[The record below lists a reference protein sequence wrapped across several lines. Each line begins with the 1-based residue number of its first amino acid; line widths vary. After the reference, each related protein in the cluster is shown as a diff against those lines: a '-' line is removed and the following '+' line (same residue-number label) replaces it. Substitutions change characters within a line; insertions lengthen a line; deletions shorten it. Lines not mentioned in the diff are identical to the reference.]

1 MEGIQIYELKRMD
14 LRGATVIDGFPSVGL
29 VSSIVANYLIN
40 ALNLTQIGIM
50 DSIYFP
56 TVALVRDGQP
66 MNPVR
71 IYAGPKVDD
80 RDQVVVFISEFQ
92 PPPNLIKAIAATV
105 LDWAQDARCNLLVCP
120 EGLIVDAREDEG
132 ERQVEV
138 YGIGSTDKAMD
149 MIRKNDITVFEEG
162 VITGVA
168 GVLLNEGRKRD
179 FDVITLLSE
188 AHPDYPDARAA
199 ARAIEVI
206 DKLLLHTELD
216 ARPLYEEAPGSTDT
230 LCKAPTEAN
239 SILDGTNCGTS
250 HAIVSKWPE
259 TSRTRKWDGRSGRA
273 RYGRSWSAAWT
284 SRVAPDWISATRAA
298 AASSPTRS
306 ELLPLSARELAP
318 RTVGPAS
325 AQRTRAPP
333 CPTAST
339 PRYTRSSILT
349 SAMPWSRRIA
359 ACFMRFGMSSARFE
373 TCAMPRTEWI
383 AGRET

>member
-71 IYAGPKVDD
+71 IYAGPKIDD
-80 RDQVVVFISEFQ
+80 RDQIVVFISEFQ

-120 EGLIVDAREDEG
+120 EGLIVDAREDDG

-138 YGIGSTDKAMD
+138 YGIGSTDKAME

-168 GVLLNEGRKRD
+168 GVHAPLPSAGFSRHREPARHELRD
-179 FDVITLLSE
+179 E
-188 AHPDYPDARAA
+188 PHHR
-199 ARAIEVI
+199 
-206 DKLLLHTELD
+206 LHVTRD
-216 ARPLYEEAPGSTDT
+216 R
-230 LCKAPTEAN
+230 
-239 SILDGTNCGTS
+239 S
-250 HAIVSKWPE
+250 H
-259 TSRTRKWDGRSGRA
+259 
-273 RYGRSWSAAWT
+273 
-284 SRVAPDWISATRAA
+284 
-298 AASSPTRS
+298 S
-306 ELLPLSARELAP
+306 ELRGA
-318 RTVGPAS
+318 VGPGQIDQELIRGAEIE
-325 AQRTRAPP
+325 RR
-333 CPTAST
+333 
-339 PRYTRSSILT
+339 PRLDLRPQGCGGFLSN
-349 SAMPWSRRIA
+349 AFR
-359 ACFMRFGMSSARFE
+359 
-373 TCAMPRTEWI
+373 
-383 AGRET
+383 

>member
-71 IYAGPKVDD
+71 IYAGSKVDD
-80 RDQVVVFISEFQ
+80 HDQIVVFISEFQ

-132 ERQVEV
+132 DRQVEV

-149 MIRKNDITVFEEG
+149 MIRRNDITVFEEG

-199 ARAIEVI
+199 ARATEII
-206 DKLLLHTELD
+206 ARLPLHTKLD
-216 ARPLYEEAPGSTDT
+216 SRPLDKEAQPIQMQRKSIQPPTHAAQQRPVPGR
-230 LCKAPTEAN
+230 P
-239 SILDGTNCGTS
+239 
-250 HAIVSKWPE
+250 
-259 TSRTRKWDGRSGRA
+259 
-273 RYGRSWSAAWT
+273 
-284 SRVAPDWISATRAA
+284 
-298 AASSPTRS
+298 
-306 ELLPLSARELAP
+306 
-318 RTVGPAS
+318 
-325 AQRTRAPP
+325 
-333 CPTAST
+333 
-339 PRYTRSSILT
+339 
-349 SAMPWSRRIA
+349 
-359 ACFMRFGMSSARFE
+359 
-373 TCAMPRTEWI
+373 
-383 AGRET
+383 

>member
-50 DSIYFP
+50 DSVYFP

-71 IYAGPKVDD
+71 IYAGPKMDD
-80 RDQVVVFISEFQ
+80 RDQIVVFISEFQ
-92 PPPNLIKAIAATV
+92 PPPNLIKGIAATV

-120 EGLIVDAREDEG
+120 EGLIVDAREDEA

-138 YGIGSTDKAMD
+138 YGIGSTDKTMD
-149 MIRKNDITVFEEG
+149 MIRKNNITVFEEG

-216 ARPLYEEAPGSTDT
+216 ARPLYEEAERNPARSPPGRGTRVLRPSR
-230 LCKAPTEAN
+230 LKCREG
-239 SILDGTNCGTS
+239 DGVRR
-250 HAIVSKWPE
+250 VSFV
-259 TSRTRKWDGRSGRA
+259 SGRPREDWKRGRCRA
-273 RYGRSWSAAWT
+273 RAGYPHLRTGQRTTKTESAQ
-284 SRVAPDWISATRAA
+284 SRPRQSLRPADSTRAEELQRPHGPRA
-298 AASSPTRS
+298 A
-306 ELLPLSARELAP
+306 
-318 RTVGPAS
+318 G
-325 AQRTRAPP
+325 
-333 CPTAST
+333 
-339 PRYTRSSILT
+339 
-349 SAMPWSRRIA
+349 
-359 ACFMRFGMSSARFE
+359 
-373 TCAMPRTEWI
+373 
-383 AGRET
+383 

>member
-29 VSSIVANYLIN
+29 VSSILANYLIN

-71 IYAGPKVDD
+71 IYAGSKVDD
-80 RDQVVVFISEFQ
+80 HDQIVVFISEFQ

-120 EGLIVDAREDEG
+120 EGLIVDAREDEA

-149 MIRKNDITVFEEG
+149 MIRKNGITVFEEG

-168 GVLLNEGRKRD
+168 GVLLNEAR
-179 FDVITLLSE
+179 
-188 AHPDYPDARAA
+188 PDYPDARAA
-199 ARAIEVI
+199 ARAIEII

-216 ARPLYEEAPGSTDT
+216 ARPLYEEAERIEMQLKSIHHQTEAA
-230 LCKAPTEAN
+230 KKPTE
-239 SILDGTNCGTS
+239 
-250 HAIVSKWPE
+250 P
-259 TSRTRKWDGRSGRA
+259 A
-273 RYGRSWSAAWT
+273 RPSMYG
-284 SRVAPDWISATRAA
+284 
-298 AASSPTRS
+298 
-306 ELLPLSARELAP
+306 
-318 RTVGPAS
+318 
-325 AQRTRAPP
+325 
-333 CPTAST
+333 
-339 PRYTRSSILT
+339 
-349 SAMPWSRRIA
+349 
-359 ACFMRFGMSSARFE
+359 
-373 TCAMPRTEWI
+373 
-383 AGRET
+383 

>member
-1 MEGIQIYELKRMD
+1 MDGIQIYELKRMD

-71 IYAGPKVDD
+71 IYAGPKQDD
-80 RDQVVVFISEFQ
+80 RDQIVVFISEFQ
-92 PPPNLIKAIAATV
+92 PPPNLIKAIASTV

-120 EGLIVDAREDEG
+120 EGLIVDAQEEG

-138 YGIGSTDKAMD
+138 YGIGSTEKAMD
-149 MIRKNDITVFEEG
+149 LIRRNNITAFEEG

-216 ARPLYEEAPGSTDT
+216 ARPLYEEAERIEMQLKSIHHQ
-230 LCKAPTEAN
+230 TEA
-239 SILDGTNCGTS
+239 
-250 HAIVSKWPE
+250 AKKP
-259 TSRTRKWDGRSGRA
+259 SGPVRPSM
-273 RYGRSWSAAWT
+273 YG
-284 SRVAPDWISATRAA
+284 
-298 AASSPTRS
+298 
-306 ELLPLSARELAP
+306 
-318 RTVGPAS
+318 
-325 AQRTRAPP
+325 
-333 CPTAST
+333 
-339 PRYTRSSILT
+339 
-349 SAMPWSRRIA
+349 
-359 ACFMRFGMSSARFE
+359 
-373 TCAMPRTEWI
+373 
-383 AGRET
+383 

>member
-80 RDQVVVFISEFQ
+80 RDQIVVFISEFQ
-92 PPPNLIKAIAATV
+92 PPPNLIV
-105 LDWAQDARCNLLVCP
+105 GP

-132 ERQVEV
+132 DRQVEV

-149 MIRKNDITVFEEG
+149 MIRRNDITVFEEG

-199 ARAIEVI
+199 ARAIEII

-216 ARPLYEEAPGSTDT
+216 ARPLYEEAERIEMQLKSIHHQ
-230 LCKAPTEAN
+230 TEVAKKP
-239 SILDGTNCGTS
+239 SE
-250 HAIVSKWPE
+250 P
-259 TSRTRKWDGRSGRA
+259 A
-273 RYGRSWSAAWT
+273 RPSMYG
-284 SRVAPDWISATRAA
+284 
-298 AASSPTRS
+298 
-306 ELLPLSARELAP
+306 
-318 RTVGPAS
+318 
-325 AQRTRAPP
+325 
-333 CPTAST
+333 
-339 PRYTRSSILT
+339 
-349 SAMPWSRRIA
+349 
-359 ACFMRFGMSSARFE
+359 
-373 TCAMPRTEWI
+373 
-383 AGRET
+383 